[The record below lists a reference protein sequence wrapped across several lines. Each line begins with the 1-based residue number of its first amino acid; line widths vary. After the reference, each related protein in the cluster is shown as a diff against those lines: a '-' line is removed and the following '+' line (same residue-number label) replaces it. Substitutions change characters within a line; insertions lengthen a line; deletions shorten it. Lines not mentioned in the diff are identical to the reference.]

1 MKKLSIK
8 LIAAAL
14 AAGFFVS
21 CLEDKGY
28 TDIIESVNDKPV
40 VSFFGGERGL
50 YPSAIPISL
59 SEDVSLTITA
69 ARATSDLT
77 VKLKL
82 DLAALDAYNQ
92 QLIDDAIEAGDT
104 SSTGVPNV
112 DLFDVFPDS
121 LYTIPS
127 MEVKFPKGTLDA
139 DFTIKVNTSKMSL
152 SDNYILPVVI
162 ESVEGDPNAVVADNI
177 KSVLWY
183 IQAKNRF
190 DGHYTVTGKMVDA
203 TNPGLI
209 GPYPWDVYLVT
220 QGANQVA
227 IYDNE
232 YTHDLYHKIKS
243 SNGDG
248 TYSDSYYGVFG
259 VLITIGADNKV
270 TEVVNLY
277 GQPASNGRSAE
288 LDPSGENVWNPET
301 KELKVR
307 YWMNQPGPTHRTNF
321 DETFKYVGS
330 RP

>member
-1 MKKLSIK
+1 MKKISIQ
-8 LIAAAL
+8 LITL
-14 AAGFFVS
+14 ASAIGFFAA

-28 TDIIESVNDKPV
+28 TDIIDSADNKPV
-40 VSFFGGERGL
+40 VSLFGTENGL
-50 YPSAIPISL
+50 YPSAIPISA
-59 SEDVSLTITA
+59 SEDVSVTITA
-69 ARATSDLT
+69 ARATTDLKVT
-77 VKLKL
+77 LKL
-82 DLAALDAYNQ
+82 DFDAVAKYNAQLAA
-92 QLIDDAIEAGDT
+92 DAIAAGDT
-104 SSTGVPNV
+104 LDDGTADFDPF
-112 DLFDVFPDS
+112 DLFPDS

-127 MEVKFPKGTLDA
+127 MVVNIPKGTKDV

-162 ESVEGDPNAVVADNI
+162 ESVEGDPNAVISDNI
-177 KSVLWY
+177 KSLLWY

-190 DGHYTVTGKMVDA
+190 DGHYTVTGEMVDA
-203 TNPGLI
+203 TNAGLV

-248 TYSDSYYGVFG
+248 TFSDSYYGVFG

-270 TEVVNLY
+270 TSVVNIY

-288 LDPSGENVWNPET
+288 LDPSGENVWDPEK
-301 KELKVR
+301 KELKVK
-307 YWMNQPGPTHRTNF
+307 YWMNQPGPTHRTSF
-321 DETFKYVGS
+321 TETFKYVGS